1 MTAKDVLDAV
11 NRASFEF
18 GATCGKFKGAFL
30 VEFVRGILSE
40 NGLHVSSRDVF
51 IRGVPVEFD
60 LLVLK
65 PGAQPHHAVFYDPS
79 DVLAAIEVKNS
90 GAFGEQAVV
99 RLKECFSLVKACER
113 EILCVYL
120 TLDESVGCLYA
131 PTDKTIGG
139 RAYTL
144 LWWHGV
150 RKGGHKESGDW
161 SKFLCDMR
169 ALKKRRRVQKAKP

>member
-11 NRASFEF
+11 NRASSEF

-30 VEFVRGILSE
+30 VEFVRGILAE
-40 NGLHVSSRDVF
+40 DGLNVSSRDVY

-65 PGAQPHHAVFYDPS
+65 PGAQPNCAIFYDPS

-90 GAFGEQAVV
+90 GAFGEQAIV
-99 RLKECFSLVKACER
+99 RLKECFLLVKACRR

-120 TLDESVGCLYA
+120 TLEESVGCAYA
-131 PTDKTIGG
+131 PRDDKTIGG
-139 RAYTL
+139 PAYTL

-150 RKGGHKESGDW
+150 KKGGYEDRGDW
-161 SKFLCDMR
+161 SRFLGDMR
-169 ALKKRRRVQKAKP
+169 ALKKRRTVRKE